1 MMAIHPSG
9 HLSSGCTLLSTHR
22 CWGPGRAAVC
32 LPIISLGRGGAIQAC
47 EDSGHMSSKPA
58 ATPRGTTFPCLGK
71 AFFSLQR
78 GIKTVPASCELT
90 HLWFSFPQP
99 PLLCVGLGG
108 GVRPAS
114 PTAEL
119 GPAWSPY
126 HTLTFQGNLP
136 GMWCAIFQWLRKK
149 KSDVLFHIMFC
160 TFFVQ

>member
-1 MMAIHPSG
+1 MAIHPSG
-9 HLSSGCTLLSTHR
+9 HLSSGCTLLSTHG

-78 GIKTVPASCELT
+78 GIKTVLASCELT
-90 HLWFSFPQP
+90 HLWFSFPEP